1 MHLLGKI
8 TYGEFSEFVQEKKVH
23 ISQFSLI
30 FLISLILGSQSNAL
44 VVICKNNI
52 CSDHAKVYYLGT
64 FGPLSRSNKDKYW
77 MSSNDEYAIWFDE
90 KFGNWKIGLVE
101 NRGTSKC
108 AMYSIDQN
116 NGDNS
121 NPIGKCWTYWNGR
134 NWIKDREIKV
144 KNDPG
149 KRLQ

>member
-1 MHLLGKI
+1 
-8 TYGEFSEFVQEKKVH
+8 
-23 ISQFSLI
+23 
-30 FLISLILGSQSNAL
+30 
-44 VVICKNNI
+44 
-52 CSDHAKVYYLGT
+52 
-64 FGPLSRSNKDKYW
+64 

-121 NPIGKCWTYWNGR
+121 NPIGKCWTYWNGQ

-149 KRLQ
+149 KVI